1 VNALTEERTK
11 DLPYGERLYANG
23 WRVVG
28 FSITRDSDP
37 LQESNFYTAL
47 ASLAK
52 LRGFEPTDVGYI
64 GSGEYDF
71 DAGDC
76 PVGIVNFGHWAYGW
90 VRELM
95 VHVTDAGTCAEAQRM
110 AEYVDFVYP
119 VLNEEDYAERQ
130 HEADH
135 PFDDRCYSD
144 NDECPCGN
152 LKA

>member
-1 VNALTEERTK
+1 MNALIEERTK

-110 AEYVDFVYP
+110 AEYVGFVYP